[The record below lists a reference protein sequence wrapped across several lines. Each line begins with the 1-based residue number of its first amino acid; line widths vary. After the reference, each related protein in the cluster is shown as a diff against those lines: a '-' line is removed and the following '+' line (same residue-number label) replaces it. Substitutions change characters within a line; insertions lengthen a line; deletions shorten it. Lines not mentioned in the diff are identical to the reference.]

1 MIKSL
6 LIITAV
12 FEVLTGLALLASP
25 SRAGVSLTGSP
36 IDSAAGVIVAR
47 VAGAALLA
55 IGVACWLARDHG
67 HSRRR
72 PGPHRGAA
80 DLQSWQPLRF
90 WGSPG
95 SHRRQT
101 DAAIW
106 PGTAAHAGLAVFCIV
121 ALTLG

>member
-1 MIKSL
+1 VIKSL

-67 HSRRR
+67 HSAGGHALIWGLLTYNVAAAAVLGFAGIASAAN
-72 PGPHRGAA
+72 GP
-80 DLQSWQPLRF
+80 
-90 WGSPG
+90 
-95 SHRRQT
+95 
-101 DAAIW
+101 AIW
-106 PGTAAHAGLAVFCIV
+106 PGTAAHVGLAVFCIV

>member
-6 LIITAV
+6 LIITAI
-12 FEVLTGLALLASP
+12 FEVLTGLALLVSP
-25 SRAGVSLTGSP
+25 SRAGLSLTGSP

-67 HSRRR
+67 HS
-72 PGPHRGAA
+72 PAGQALIVGLLTYNLAA
-80 DLQSWQPLRF
+80 AAVLGFAGIASAAN
-90 WGSPG
+90 G
-95 SHRRQT
+95 
-101 DAAIW
+101 AAIW
-106 PGTAAHAGLAVFCIV
+106 PGTAAHVGLAVFCIV